1 VNHPGAEEWMDFLY
15 GELPPER
22 RRELGVHLSQC
33 TVCAAQVK
41 NWRTGMTALDD
52 WTLPAIPRAPLQ
64 WQPVLKW
71 AAAAAILLVIG
82 FALGRQNSSV
92 ARDVADLKTSVAQL
106 QNDRALNTANT
117 VAAATDAANKE
128 FARLL
133 TDYAKQ
139 DGERRAEDRRTFALA
154 LSELDSRLVKLR
166 AELETVAV
174 NTQDGF
180 YQTQQGLTE
189 LVSIAAS
196 DGNKSDRTP

>member
-1 VNHPGAEEWMDFLY
+1 
-15 GELPPER
+15 
-22 RRELGVHLSQC
+22 
-33 TVCAAQVK
+33 VK